1 MSSSKRVELA
11 TQMTDEE
18 SMQVEDLLMV
28 WYGRTSRYRPAL
40 GAPRASIY
48 SRGSESSDVYADAD
62 EIDARIEAEQ
72 AREVDKCM
80 DRLSGAHRSAIGI
93 HAANRFLGWTA
104 FSNPRLSPEA
114 SHALYLEAK
123 PILFRQFVREGLVRR
138 QCDKGTPANR
148 FTQDAID
155 IVAFVN
161 AAIR

>member
-28 WYGRTSRYRPAL
+28 WYDWTSRYRPAL

-48 SRGSESSDVYADAD
+48 ARGSESSDVYADAD
-62 EIDARIEAEQ
+62 EIDARVEADQ
-72 AREVDKCM
+72 ATQVDGCI
-80 DRLSGAHRSAIGI
+80 DTLSGAHRSAIGI
-93 HAANRFLGWTA
+93 HAANRYLGRVV
-104 FSNPRLSPEA
+104 FSNPRFSPEA
-114 SHALYLEAK
+114 MHALYLEAK

-138 QCDKGTPANR
+138 EDGKGTPANR

-155 IVAFVN
+155 MVAFVN